1 MHIEKLELSD
11 TQKILL
17 YHDGDQ
23 MDENIIVVNKYSELH
38 WVAVRSLVYTAEQTV
53 CQLLFTR

>member
-1 MHIEKLELSD
+1 VHIEKLELSD

>member
-1 MHIEKLELSD
+1 MEWKVHIEKIELSD

-23 MDENIIVVNKYSELH
+23 MDENIILVNKYSELH
-38 WVAVRSLVYTAEQTV
+38 
-53 CQLLFTR
+53 